1 MVVRSIGVYIY
12 RNMKALILICCM
24 LIFGTV
30 QAQVIRGKVI
40 DQESKRPLPNIL
52 IRIKYGKT
60 TTGSNGE
67 FALIPSKNDTL
78 HFSGFNYAPYQLVYT
93 AGLKT
98 EFLIEMKE
106 QALSLNEVAIF
117 SKRNHKEDSLKL
129 RKEYARNFNYRQPG
143 LKDVFVPVSGSR
155 KILPFEMV
163 TLDVLGLARLLTRK
177 NNKDNKFK
185 RKLLLEESSAY
196 VDSRFS
202 TDLVGNLTRLEGD
215 SLYLFMD
222 RYRPAKDS
230 LLRMS
235 DYQLMMSVKSSLQ
248 KFKSGN

>member
-1 MVVRSIGVYIY
+1 
-12 RNMKALILICCM
+12 MKALSFICCM
-24 LIFGTV
+24 LVFAAV
-30 QAQVIRGKVI
+30 QGQVIRGKVI
-40 DQESKRPLPNIL
+40 DKESKRPIPNIL
-52 IRIKYGKT
+52 IRIRYGKT
-60 TTGSNGE
+60 TTGNNGE

-78 HFSGFNYAPYQLVYT
+78 RFSGFNYAPYQLFYT

-98 EFLIEMKE
+98 EFLIEMTE
-106 QALSLNEVAIF
+106 QAFSLNEVAIF

-129 RKEYARNFNYRQPG
+129 RKEYARNFNYKQPG

-155 KILPFEMV
+155 KVLPFEMV
-163 TLDVLGLARLLTRK
+163 SLDLIGLARLLTRK

-185 RKLLLEESSAY
+185 RKLLQDESLAY

-202 TDLVGNLTRLEGD
+202 TELVGNLTRLEGD

-222 RYRPAKDS
+222 KYRPAKDS

-235 DYQLMMSVKSSLQ
+235 DYQLMMSVKSNLR